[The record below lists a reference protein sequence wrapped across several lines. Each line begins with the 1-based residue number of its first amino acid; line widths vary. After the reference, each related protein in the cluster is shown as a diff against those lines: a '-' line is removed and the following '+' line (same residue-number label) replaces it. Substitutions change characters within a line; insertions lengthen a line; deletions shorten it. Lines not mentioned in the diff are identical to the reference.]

1 MNSSKKQI
9 FVEKYGPWALIAGAS
24 DGLGESFAR
33 YLANQGINL
42 ILIARRIQLLN
53 ELAADLEEKYKID
66 TKVIQLDLA
75 DSSILSTIDAE
86 THDIEV
92 NLLIYIASDSSIEP
106 FLEKSLEN
114 HLKIIDLSCK
124 GPLLLSYHFG
134 QMMKSR
140 GKGGIILLS
149 SLSCFQGAPMVASYS
164 ATKAYNLILGESL
177 WDELAPYGVDVITI
191 VAGSL
196 NTPQTREK
204 NPDDSGYNPPL
215 TEPDDLVKE
224 TFRELGR
231 KGSHIPGMNY
241 RISNF
246 FLRNLFSRKRAITKI
261 GKMMRR
267 IYNIDY

>member
-1 MNSSKKQI
+1 MNSFKKQA
-9 FVEKYGPWALIAGAS
+9 FTEKYGPWTLIAGAS

-33 YLANQGINL
+33 FLANQGINL
-42 ILIARRIQLLN
+42 ILIARRIHLLTA
-53 ELAADLEEKYKID
+53 LKVDLEKRYKIKV
-66 TKVIQLDLA
+66 KVIQLDLA
-75 DSSILSTIDAE
+75 DSSILPVIDAE
-86 THDIEV
+86 THGVEV

-124 GPLLLSYHFG
+124 GPLLLSHHFG
-134 QMMKSR
+134 QKMKTR
-140 GKGGIILLS
+140 GKGGIILLG
-149 SLSCFQGAPMVASYS
+149 SLACFQGTPMAASYS

-196 NTPQTREK
+196 NTPQTRMK
-204 NPDDSGYNPPL
+204 NPDDNGYNPPL

-246 FLRNLFSRKRAITKI
+246 FLRNLFSRKKAITKI